1 MGALDGE
8 YGSGGGGRRH
18 SDGAQHWSFHPPS
31 SSQFPQQASFHF
43 QKQFG
48 RTKTGNSA
56 KFVNS
61 GRSPP
66 NLFLSGNYL
75 AVTSG
80 MDATPIQ
87 NLQNLHAS
95 LDGQRG
101 LWGAIWPRRGNP
113 GGDLCRVVEWGNL
126 DGGQQR
132 ERGDVAVTAGCS
144 PCPFDCYGMPI
155 SL

>member
-1 MGALDGE
+1 MGNTVVGE
-8 YGSGGGGRRH
+8 GRRH
-18 SDGAQHWSFHPPS
+18 SDGVQHWSIHPPS

-113 GGDLCRVVEWGNL
+113 VGDLCRVVEWGNL
-126 DGGQQR
+126 DLKVSR
-132 ERGDVAVTAGCS
+132 EREGMLRSLQVVPRAHLIVMGCQF
-144 PCPFDCYGMPI
+144 PFEAH
-155 SL
+155 